1 MPNPIRITAIGSGNV
16 AWHITKA
23 LKNIDCKI
31 NQVYSKNRDNALRLA
46 LRLNCDYTDSLSD
59 LNTDSDLY
67 LIMINDDAI
76 IETVSKMPLLNNRQI
91 VAHTS
96 GSVPSTILSKK
107 YEHYG
112 SFYPLQT
119 FLRNQDVDVSEV
131 PFLVYGNTPESLRF
145 LRMTATKLSSNVSEV
160 NDYERLH
167 YHLSA
172 VFINNFTNHIACIA
186 DQLLDKCNLDSSILS
201 PLIETT
207 FKKIIQ
213 GNTCANQTGPAI
225 RNDRKLI
232 KKHLQLLKDDDTWKN
247 VYKSISDS
255 IKDQYEDPK

>member
-1 MPNPIRITAIGSGNV
+1 MHNPIRITSIGSGNV

-23 LKNIDCKI
+23 LKNIGCEI
-31 NQVYSKNRDNALRLA
+31 NQVYSKNKDNALNLA
-46 LRLNCDYTDSLSD
+46 LRLNCDHTDSLYQ
-59 LNTDSDLY
+59 LNTNSDLY
-67 LIMINDDAI
+67 LIMISDDAI
-76 IETVSKMPLLNNRQI
+76 SDTVREMPELNQGQI

-96 GSVPSTILSKK
+96 GSVPSTVLSHK

-119 FLRNQDVDVSEV
+119 FLRNQDVDVSKV
-131 PFLVYGNTPESLRF
+131 PFLVYGNTPEALRF

-186 DQLLDKCNLDSSILS
+186 DQILDNNKLDSSILS
-201 PLIETT
+201 PLIKTT
-207 FKKIIQ
+207 FEKISK
-213 GNTCANQTGPAI
+213 GNTCKNQTGPAK
-225 RNDRKLI
+225 RNDSKLME
-232 KKHLQLLKDDDTWKN
+232 KHLHLLKGNDSWKN

-255 IKDQYEDPK
+255 IKHQYEDPK